1 MDLVLIRHAHPAVDD
16 GVCYGRLDL
25 PLVEPMSPPA
35 DAIVNAVSAAAS
47 ANGVPPPARIVCS
60 PAHRA
65 RVTAQRIAQA
75 YLSRAGGTAPAISS
89 EARLH
94 ELDFGAW
101 EGQRWDAVPREGL
114 DQWAADLMDA
124 CPHGG
129 ESARS
134 AYARVAGWADSLP
147 ASLSVSAL
155 APSAVS
161 TSTSDSASEPAS
173 ASASKPASCLWVVGH
188 AGPMRMLAAH
198 WLGLPLSVTL
208 DWQLGWGAS
217 CGFRLDPGAVRP
229 ARLLWWNRTV
239 G

>member
-75 YLSRAGGTAPAISS
+75 YLSRAGGTAPAIDS

-134 AYARVAGWADSLP
+134 AYARVAGWADSLQ
-147 ASLSVSAL
+147 ASPSVLAPVSVS
-155 APSAVS
+155 V
-161 TSTSDSASEPAS
+161 SEPE
-173 ASASKPASCLWVVGH
+173 PESCLWVVGH

>member
-25 PLVEPMSPPA
+25 SLAEPMSPPA
-35 DAIVNAVSAAAS
+35 DAIVNAASAAAS

-60 PAHRA
+60 PAQRA

-134 AYARVAGWADSLP
+134 AYARVAGWADSLQ
-147 ASLSVSAL
+147 ASPSVLASVS
-155 APSAVS
+155 
-161 TSTSDSASEPAS
+161 EPE
-173 ASASKPASCLWVVGH
+173 PESCLWVVGH

-198 WLGLPLSVTL
+198 WLGLPLSDTL

>member
-35 DAIVNAVSAAAS
+35 DAILNAASAAAR

-60 PAHRA
+60 PAQRA
-65 RVTAQRIAQA
+65 RATAQRIAQA
-75 YLSRAGGTAPAISS
+75 FMTQAGGTAPTIDSD
-89 EARLH
+89 ARLH

-129 ESARS
+129 ESARR
-134 AYARVAGWADSLP
+134 AYARVAGWADSLQ
-147 ASLSVSAL
+147 ASPSVLASA
-155 APSAVS
+155 
-161 TSTSDSASEPAS
+161 SASEPAS
-173 ASASKPASCLWVVGH
+173 EPELESCLWVVGH

-217 CGFRLDPGAVRP
+217 CGFRLDPGAARP
-229 ARLLWWNRTV
+229 RRLLWWNRTV